1 MMVQTVTGWSKEIMV
16 MTLLY
21 HEEERKLSKAEGS
34 ERVLCTASP
43 VTWSRDRAYWDT
55 AREVLIPTEED
66 TEKKKFKDLENIQNK

>member
-1 MMVQTVTGWSKEIMV
+1 MV

-43 VTWSRDRAYWDT
+43 VTWSRDSRTAKGGVSVIGASAFAINHIRAY
-55 AREVLIPTEED
+55 ESHPV
-66 TEKKKFKDLENIQNK
+66 